1 MVATL
6 LLDRG
11 AETVTYLD
19 PDICVYGSVQHI
31 ADLATKHG
39 VVLTPHLLTPLP
51 RDGLQPGEAQIMG
64 AGAFNLGFVAVSQA
78 ARPFLRWW
86 QERLERDAI
95 NDQSRSL
102 FTDQRWVDLVPSL
115 FPHHVLRDPGCN
127 VAYWNAHSRP
137 IARAA
142 DSWTA
147 GGEPLRFFHFSG
159 YRPHTPWLLS
169 RHAPDYPRVR
179 LPDHPAL
186 RTLCDEYGEALRS
199 YGAAVLHGDDYGWG
213 RLPDGEPITPGQR
226 RCYRQALLAADRG
239 AAPYPPDPFGEAGPA
254 AYLDWL
260 HAPAGTD
267 SRVSRFVHAAWSSR
281 PDLQA
286 AFPDPLGRSEDHLLA
301 WLQDEG
307 CEQLGIPLDRRPRA
321 DPRRVLPAPAA
332 PEVMGVNVIG
342 YLKAELGVG
351 QIGRFAVAASRAA
364 ALAVTTLGYNR
375 TVSRQQHPFV
385 VSPFVSILKS
395 EPWIVSLVA
404 EAPALLTAFG
414 DTLVAAVGSPGAATA
429 NPDTHQRAHAEQA
442 GRRRQGCQALGHA
455 SAGHRSPACLGSGCF
470 YEQNAPA
477 RASPSTHLKIF
488 FDASEPGRLGVS
500 TSRSHGATE
509 PALPVDVSGI
519 VGGPT
524 GCTAAPSSSPPSSD
538 GGLGGGSSPTL
549 STQELVNLAT
559 VSASLPEAA
568 SGHLEPHDR
577 PARPRDVAP
586 DDIRPG
592 PGAGAQPARTAHR
605 QRRKPAGRTDQP
617 GSARPEWSGCTCLA
631 RMAVTAASGCPVPVM
646 PAHRASQQISSA

>member
-1 MVATL
+1 MHVCTIVAGNYLPMARVLAASFLAVHPEARLSALVVDGGRVPTPRPQAEAFDVLTPQDLNLEILELHRMAMAYDVTELATALKPWLLTL

-102 FTDQRWVDLVPSL
+102 FTDQRWVDLVPPL

-169 RHAPDYPRVR
+169 THAPDYPRVR

-199 YGAAVLHGDDYGWG
+199 YGAADLHSDDYGWG

-281 PDLQA
+281 PDLRA

-307 CEQLGIPLDRRPRA
+307 CEQLGIPSTDARA
-321 DPRRVLPAPAA
+321 PTRAGCCRHPPPRR
-332 PEVMGVNVIG
+332 
-342 YLKAELGVG
+342 
-351 QIGRFAVAASRAA
+351 
-364 ALAVTTLGYNR
+364 
-375 TVSRQQHPFV
+375 
-385 VSPFVSILKS
+385 
-395 EPWIVSLVA
+395 
-404 EAPALLTAFG
+404 
-414 DTLVAAVGSPGAATA
+414 
-429 NPDTHQRAHAEQA
+429 
-442 GRRRQGCQALGHA
+442 
-455 SAGHRSPACLGSGCF
+455 
-470 YEQNAPA
+470 
-477 RASPSTHLKIF
+477 
-488 FDASEPGRLGVS
+488 
-500 TSRSHGATE
+500 
-509 PALPVDVSGI
+509 
-519 VGGPT
+519 
-524 GCTAAPSSSPPSSD
+524 
-538 GGLGGGSSPTL
+538 
-549 STQELVNLAT
+549 
-559 VSASLPEAA
+559 
-568 SGHLEPHDR
+568 
-577 PARPRDVAP
+577 
-586 DDIRPG
+586 
-592 PGAGAQPARTAHR
+592 
-605 QRRKPAGRTDQP
+605 
-617 GSARPEWSGCTCLA
+617 
-631 RMAVTAASGCPVPVM
+631 
-646 PAHRASQQISSA
+646 